1 LKEEEEEHLRMDA
14 SRLQEEEETRL
25 RIMATAAKVS
35 TLEQQEEENMFALR
49 LQRHLRKKTEATQN
63 PQVE

>member
-1 LKEEEEEHLRMDA
+1 MDA

-35 TLEQQEEENMFALR
+35 TLEQQEEENMVALR